1 MKDIVRKSLELRGL
15 TDREV
20 DVADRLLQGHTDEQ
34 IAAELGIL
42 LRDARNDVLQVF
54 AKTGFRSKDV
64 RILAEIAS
72 KALDMLE
79 EIADEPE

>member
-1 MKDIVRKSLELRGL
+1 MKDVVRKSLELRGL

-20 DVADRLLQGHTDEQ
+20 EVADRLLQGITDEQ
-34 IAAELGIL
+34 IAAELGIS

-54 AKTGFRSKDV
+54 AKTGFRSNDV
-64 RILAEIAS
+64 RVLGQIAS

-79 EIADEPE
+79 DKAN